1 MSAFGGISIHTHTLA
16 HTRARMHT
24 HTHIR
29 THTHTPTHTFT
40 HTTHHTTPHTFPRII
55 SLFCPSPVADAFAPA
70 QGMMDVRHERS
81 SGLFSPRIIASPC
94 HRHAIAM
101 PLPCNCQVSSP
112 WLRHV
117 IVSRPCHWY
126 ISTSAHRQLA
136 CLSSHQCSCVWFLC
150 ALVCW
155 EGVYLYLIQYLSSS
169 AWSLFWLFCAHHR
182 RGQLPHQRPGL

>member
-1 MSAFGGISIHTHTLA
+1 MSAFGGISIHTHT
-16 HTRARMHT
+16 HTCTHARTHAHT

-29 THTHTPTHTFT
+29 THTHTPTHT
-40 HTTHHTTPHTFPRII
+40 HSHTHHTTPHTFPRII

-94 HRHAIAM
+94 HRHAIAV

-117 IVSRPCHWY
+117 IATCVTTMSLVYQYVCAPP
-126 ISTSAHRQLA
+126 A
-136 CLSSHQCSCVWFLC
+136 CLSQQSPVFMCVVSFRIGLLGRCLFVSNSVFVEFCLESFLALLC
-150 ALVCW
+150 ASQ
-155 EGVYLYLIQYLSSS
+155 E
-169 AWSLFWLFCAHHR
+169 R
-182 RGQLPHQRPGL
+182 RPGL